1 MHTQLQNLSGVVI
14 PHSIT
19 RKGRHLVELRYLPNM
34 NGTYEISVTLGDEI
48 LDKFLVRV
56 NSYRKDGQLLKIT
69 GEGIHKA
76 YVNKTA
82 EIKIE
87 SILATTWSFRV
98 DFDGTDEIDITQSKS

>member
-82 EIKIE
+82 EIKID
-87 SILATTWSFRV
+87 SILGTTRSFRV
-98 DFDGTDEIDITQSKS
+98 DFDGTDKIDLSQSKS